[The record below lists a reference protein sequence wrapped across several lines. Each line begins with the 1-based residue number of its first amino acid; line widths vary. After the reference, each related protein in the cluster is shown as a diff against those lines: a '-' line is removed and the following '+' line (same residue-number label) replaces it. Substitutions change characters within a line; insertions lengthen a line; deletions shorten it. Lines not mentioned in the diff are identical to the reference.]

1 MPVSGRAPTPQGRNA
16 APSPRG
22 WWFNSTAWDVANP
35 GPETRLV
42 ARMVSA
48 IRKRWPTVWIVKIH
62 GGPYQRVG
70 IPDLLV
76 IIDGRA
82 VGIEVKAQKPSES
95 AEHARER
102 ATPTQRATIAAMKRA
117 GAVAGVAVTIDEAI
131 ALVSD
136 TLPGDSGSKFC
147 GTLG

>member
-1 MPVSGRAPTPQGRNA
+1 MTVAIKREYPTA
-16 APSPRG
+16 
-22 WWFNSTAWDVANP
+22 
-35 GPETRLV
+35 
-42 ARMVSA
+42 
-48 IRKRWPTVWIVKIH
+48 WIVKIA

-76 IIDGRA
+76 SVDGRT
-82 VGIEVKAQKPSES
+82 VGIEVKAQKPRES

-117 GAVAGVAVTIDEAI
+117 GAVAGVAITIDEAV

-136 TLPGDSGSKFC
+136 ALPGDPGSGIS